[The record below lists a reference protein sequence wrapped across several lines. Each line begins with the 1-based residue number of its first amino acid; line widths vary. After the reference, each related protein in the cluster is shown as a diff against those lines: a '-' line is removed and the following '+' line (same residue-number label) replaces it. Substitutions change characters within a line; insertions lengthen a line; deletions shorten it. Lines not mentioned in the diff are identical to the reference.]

1 MSKTNPDTVFVWQG
15 DWDRQ
20 TKEDLDEQ
28 INELIAS
35 ANLILVPNNESI
47 EEVLSVADAFI
58 LSSRE
63 DPLPTVAFEAWSL
76 GVPVTAFAG
85 TGGIASLISK
95 NKSLGEIAS
104 SMSARSAALMLE
116 KVLGAKSDQRAQER
130 KDWVE
135 SECNWPAYVYKLI
148 HTLFDLPSVEVG
160 LIGHNHGK
168 YAQEAIN
175 SLLVQSL
182 PAAQVTYFDVAST
195 DKSKI
200 EITTAVKQTAGRVDF
215 VELPSNDGKLNK
227 TWYDI
232 AKKSTAEFIYFLEAD
247 DSVSQYFLEQGVN
260 LLRGNPKAG
269 LVFSDVSWVNEQGET
284 IVQSYSKYI
293 METFGLDI
301 SSSAK
306 ISPEQALN
314 SDFMVKNGILSV
326 SSVIFRRS
334 VLIKALEKAKNNLN
348 KVNFAFDWVLY
359 ATVTKLGF
367 GFIYFPGQVVKHRQ
381 HSNSLSSKKNHR
393 AEILSVYRIIGHQ
406 KFLEE
411 IRTNYLKNLL

>member
-1 MSKTNPDTVFVWQG
+1 
-15 DWDRQ
+15 
-20 TKEDLDEQ
+20 
-28 INELIAS
+28 
-35 ANLILVPNNESI
+35 
-47 EEVLSVADAFI
+47 
-58 LSSRE
+58 
-63 DPLPTVAFEAWSL
+63 
-76 GVPVTAFAG
+76 
-85 TGGIASLISK
+85 
-95 NKSLGEIAS
+95 
-104 SMSARSAALMLE
+104 
-116 KVLGAKSDQRAQER
+116 
-130 KDWVE
+130 
-135 SECNWPAYVYKLI
+135 
-148 HTLFDLPSVEVG
+148 
-160 LIGHNHGK
+160 
-168 YAQEAIN
+168 
-175 SLLVQSL
+175 
-182 PAAQVTYFDVAST
+182 
-195 DKSKI
+195 
-200 EITTAVKQTAGRVDF
+200 
-215 VELPSNDGKLNK
+215 
-227 TWYDI
+227 
-232 AKKSTAEFIYFLEAD
+232 
-247 DSVSQYFLEQGVN
+247 
-260 LLRGNPKAG
+260 
-269 LVFSDVSWVNEQGET
+269 
-284 IVQSYSKYI
+284 